1 MCARARAADVFL
13 PGAQNTVESAEF
25 QESRIDEDSDGS
37 DSDVELNCEIS
48 SLRRNSTLPVKFTD
62 SQHDDAAALD
72 TRNSEICRLAAVSAD
87 DVQCSSTAEDK
98 PTSDPAPRNFE
109 YENQATQTGEAG
121 TDSEKNSCVGES
133 DASSKHQYDPKIRV
147 QASDGG
153 KFLANSSGFL
163 PATPPSAASET
174 QGRCDAHKDEA
185 QPRDLQFMQT
195 GIPPAQ
201 PPLPRVHA
209 SWAITEMT
217 CTQAPTPSSSPPH
230 FSWSSEAAHNV
241 EFPNRG
247 HPDVLLENHNP
258 SAVSYASTRASFTC
272 LKSPSPDLPL
282 YSSRPQFQI
291 PPLKGGN
298 SQQEHHHSSSA
309 ATLANGI
316 VPEKASSLFESRG
329 DLMVSL
335 QMKKENSFAPSN
347 HTPPYSDQN
356 YFEEPSGVPVAPSP
370 YTLKTRS
377 MFTRTTSSP
386 VHKVMSDLPVPSSVQ
401 GSNEHYGT
409 SLYAMAAAVSVTPG
423 DSSHNVFLFKLLSL
437 CSVVLAGVNRQF

>member
-1 MCARARAADVFL
+1 MCADDDVFV
-13 PGAQNTVESAEF
+13 PGAQNTVEPTEF
-25 QESRIDEDSDGS
+25 QESRIDEDSDAS

-48 SLRRNSTLPVKFTD
+48 SLRRNSTLPVKFTN

-72 TRNSEICRLAAVSAD
+72 NNISEFYRPLPVSAD
-87 DVQCSSTAEDK
+87 DVPCSSTMENK

-109 YENQATQTGEAG
+109 YENHATQTGEAS
-121 TDSEKNSCVGES
+121 TDSEKNSGVGES
-133 DASSKHQYDPKIRV
+133 DVSSKHHHNLKFRV
-147 QASDGG
+147 QSPDGG
-153 KFLANSSGFL
+153 NLLANSSSGLL
-163 PATPPSAASET
+163 PATPPSTASGT

-185 QPRDLQFMQT
+185 QPRDLQVMQT
-195 GIPPAQ
+195 ATLPAQ

-230 FSWSSEAAHNV
+230 FSWSSEGAHNV
-241 EFPNRG
+241 EPPNWG
-247 HPDVLLENHNP
+247 HSDSLLENHNP

-282 YSSRPQFQI
+282 YSSRPQFQN

-309 ATLANGI
+309 ATLVNGN

-335 QMKKENSFAPSN
+335 QMKKVNSFASSN
-347 HTPPYSDQN
+347 HTPPYADQN
-356 YFEEPSGVPVAPSP
+356 YFEEPNVVPVTPSP

-386 VHKVMSDLPVPSSVQ
+386 AHKVMSDLPVPSSVQ
-401 GSNEHYGT
+401 GSNEHFGT
-409 SLYAMAAAVSVTPG
+409 SLYAMAAAISVSPG
-423 DSSHNVFLFKLLSL
+423 DCPTTSFCSYFSPFFLLYWL
-437 CSVVLAGVNRQF
+437 G